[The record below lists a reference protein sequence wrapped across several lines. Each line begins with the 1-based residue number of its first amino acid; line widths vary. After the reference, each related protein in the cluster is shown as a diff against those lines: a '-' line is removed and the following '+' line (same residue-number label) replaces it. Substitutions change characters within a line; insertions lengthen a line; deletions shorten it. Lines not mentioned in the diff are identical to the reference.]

1 MTTRVPPAVLLD
13 ALTPPAPLPTWTGD
27 PERYLAALTEWERTE
42 RRRSTTAQV
51 VELIHTHDQRQR
63 DREAER

>member
-13 ALTPPAPLPTWTGD
+13 AVTPPAPLPTWTGD
-27 PERYLAALTEWERTE
+27 PERYLAALTEWEHAE

-51 VELIHTHDQRQR
+51 VEWIHTHDQRQPKGTP
-63 DREAER
+63 

>member
-13 ALTPPAPLPTWTGD
+13 ALTPPAPLPTWTASGRAYA
-27 PERYLAALTEWERTE
+27 PLEERLL
-42 RRRSTTAQV
+42 QV
-51 VELIHTHDQRQR
+51 VELIHAHDQRQR